1 MTISRYGGDG
11 HFLGVA
17 GAGMGKTS
25 SIVFPTALSDPRSLI
40 LNDPK
45 GTLYWAYNKPARAW
59 IGTAG
64 YRATLGKVIR
74 LAPCETHTDYYDPWK
89 SIRMGTDDAYGDA
102 ELLAHYL
109 TNPEDKENVDETSKH
124 FQNLCNQV
132 VAGVFLYGLES
143 GVATTGAAFDALMTR
158 SKWEDL
164 LTVME
169 AYPHPLV
176 QRAAGVARMP
186 GDREL
191 GSLKTTLANAL
202 RIFAD
207 PRIERFTSDSTF
219 RLTDLREDKEPC
231 TVYVTI
237 PFGQGK
243 RLRPLARLLYAQMLT
258 YCNNTA
264 HVPAWSHDLLVI
276 LEEFPSL
283 GRFEFA
289 TDLLNTAREAGMQL
303 AIITPSMEELID
315 NYGIHHNFLE
325 GCRVQ
330 AVFGL
335 SDASVAKKF
344 SQRVGTWT
352 ETVTR
357 KTRQAKGGTSTTADT
372 REVDLLPPTALLR
385 FKKDDVLV
393 IAEGHTRVLKQE
405 RYYNN
410 RLWQARSRMA
420 PPGWQVGAPRDG
432 AVAVAGTAAP
442 DPLHHEET

>member
-17 GAGMGKTS
+17 GTGTGKTS
-25 SIVFPTALSDPRSLI
+25 ALVFPTLLEDRRSVI
-40 LNDPK
+40 VNDPK
-45 GTLYWAYNKPARAW
+45 GTLYWAYNKAARAW
-59 IGTAG
+59 VGTAG
-64 YRATLGKVIR
+64 YRSTLGKVVA
-74 LAPCETHTDYYDPWK
+74 LAPFEPYTDFYDPWA
-89 SIRMGTDDAYGDA
+89 SIRLGTDDEYGDA

-109 TNPEDKENVDETSKH
+109 TNPEDKENLDETSRH
-124 FQNLCNQV
+124 FQNLANQV
-132 VAGVFLYGLES
+132 VAGVFLYGLYS
-143 GVATTGAAFDALMTR
+143 QLATTGAAFDALLAHTP
-158 SKWEDL
+158 WDDL
-164 LTVME
+164 LTVM
-169 AYPHPLV
+169 AACPHPLV

-207 PRIERFTSDSTF
+207 PRIARFTSHSTF
-219 RLTDLREDKEPC
+219 HLRDLREADAPC

-258 YCNNTA
+258 YCTS
-264 HVPAWSHDLLVI
+264 HVAGWQQDLLAI

-289 TDLLNTAREAGMQL
+289 TDLLNYAREAGAQL
-303 AIITPSMEELID
+303 MLITPSMEELVD
-315 NYGIHHNFLE
+315 TYGPHHNFLE

-344 SQRVGTWT
+344 SSRVGTWT
-352 ETVTR
+352 KTITR
-357 KTRQAKGGTSTTADT
+357 ITRQARGGRSVTEDT
-372 REVDLLPPTALLR
+372 KELDLLSPTALLQLSER
-385 FKKDDVLV
+385 EVL
-393 IAEGHTRVLKQE
+393 ILAGRYKRVLQQA
-405 RYYNN
+405 RYYEHPV
-410 RLWQARSRMA
+410 WAARSLLPPPERIPCTASCMA
-420 PPGWQVGAPRDG
+420 LLA
-432 AVAVAGTAAP
+432 
-442 DPLHHEET
+442 